1 MKRNKYKDYLW
12 YTAIAVFVICVLEG
26 IFYYHSVESPFLKVM
41 LNIQNAIK
49 AYKIDPDI
57 DQADA
62 LEYVKTAGG
71 GVFTIILTYVY
82 CIAVIIAPLCTVGAL
97 AILVRKPASYVRSLL
112 SQRGKKRILLI
123 GEGTYKKQFISGL
136 AKECRITTIETGAMT
151 EEAKLKYMNKGV
163 NYRQK
168 YDDMS
173 IEDIL
178 KAIDI
183 TKYADIILCDD
194 NAMENI
200 EYLKVIGSIC
210 NSLQKPSG
218 DNASYKQIY
227 LSCSDNSMSQLI
239 KQYYDRLEEKNFD
252 LNIIDVNRMAV
263 NKMFKEH
270 PVYQVNTGDD

>member
-1 MKRNKYKDYLW
+1 
-12 YTAIAVFVICVLEG
+12 
-26 IFYYHSVESPFLKVM
+26 
-41 LNIQNAIK
+41 
-49 AYKIDPDI
+49 
-57 DQADA
+57 
-62 LEYVKTAGG
+62 
-71 GVFTIILTYVY
+71 
-82 CIAVIIAPLCTVGAL
+82 
-97 AILVRKPASYVRSLL
+97 
-112 SQRGKKRILLI
+112 
-123 GEGTYKKQFISGL
+123 
-136 AKECRITTIETGAMT
+136 MT

-178 KAIDI
+178 KTIDI

-270 PVYQVNTGDD
+270 PVYQVNTGDDYDVHLGIIGFGEFGQSTLIQGINMAVLTAESDICIDVFDKDMKSIIGFIYEEFQCRCT